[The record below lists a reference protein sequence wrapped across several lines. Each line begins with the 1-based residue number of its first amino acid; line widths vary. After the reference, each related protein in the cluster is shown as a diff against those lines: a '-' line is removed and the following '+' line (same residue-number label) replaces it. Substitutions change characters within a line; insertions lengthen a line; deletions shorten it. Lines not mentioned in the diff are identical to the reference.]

1 MRNCLDL
8 AYFCCYPP
16 MFKEKENIYKKQTG
30 SNYGCFEAG
39 KKTIFINTL
48 LKEQKCL
55 VIVVVVGRSEEKI
68 SNRSDAR
75 C

>member
-16 MFKEKENIYKKQTG
+16 MFKEKENVYKKTKKQTG
-30 SNYGCFEAG
+30 SIYGCFEAG

-48 LKEQKCL
+48 LKEQKMSCHCRCCRK
-55 VIVVVVGRSEEKI
+55 IGRENFESI
-68 SNRSDAR
+68 
-75 C
+75 

>member
-48 LKEQKCL
+48 LKEKNVL
-55 VIVVVVGRSEEKI
+55 SLSLLSEDRKRNFESI
-68 SNRSDAR
+68 
-75 C
+75 